1 MFNAET
7 VVTTKPF
14 TRKIGQELG
23 RALSEKLGGTPD
35 ACWLFCAPETGLRD
49 LLQGI
54 NEASG
59 ARTLIGCTTDG
70 EIRDAGVRTGSAVL
84 GGIRSDH
91 IDFTVAIAEHIG
103 EDSERAGRE
112 IALGLPRSV
121 RYIQLLSD
129 GLTGNGSAMLRG
141 IASVLGSHIPVSGGT
156 AGDSGRFVRTWQ
168 LANGRVL
175 TDAAVAIGFSGDFRV
190 GTGLG
195 SGWAPIGLAKTVTRA
210 EGNILYELNGE
221 PALEVYERFLGH
233 HAAKL
238 PQVGVEYP
246 LMIAGIRAA
255 SRDYP
260 TIHKDCP
267 EIADNP
273 DESGLNLL
281 RATMS
286 VNRRDGSITFAG
298 DIAEG
303 ATVYL
308 TCGDRDAIQEAA
320 GAAAQL
326 ALEGLG
332 NGRPAMI
339 FCFSCMARKIVL
351 GRHTGEELERIRAA
365 VGKPIPMIGFYTY
378 GEYCRARADGPS
390 FLHNET
396 ATVSIIGI

>member
-1 MFNAET
+1 MFNAGT
-7 VVTTKPF
+7 VVTTEPF

-23 RALSEKLGGTPD
+23 RALSEKLGGTPN

-141 IASVLGSHIPVSGGT
+141 IASVLGAHIPVSGGT

-246 LMIAGIRAA
+246 LMIAGIPAA

-260 TIHKDCP
+260 TIHMAGD
-267 EIADNP
+267 P

-320 GAAAQL
+320 GAAAQI

-332 NGRPAMI
+332 NARPAMI
-339 FCFSCMARKIVL
+339 FCYSCMARKIVL

>member
-1 MFNAET
+1 MFNAGT
-7 VVTTKPF
+7 VAAAKPF
-14 TRKIGQELG
+14 TRKVGRELG
-23 RALSEKLGGTPD
+23 QALAEKLGGAPD

-54 NEASG
+54 NEAAG
-59 ARTLIGCTTDG
+59 PRALVGCTTDG

-84 GGIRSDH
+84 GGIRSDR

-112 IALGLPRSV
+112 IALGMPRSV

-141 IASVLGSHIPVSGGT
+141 IASVLGAHIPVSGGT
-156 AGDSGRFVRTWQ
+156 AGDAGRFVRTWQ

-190 GTGLG
+190 GTGWG
-195 SGWAPIGLAKTVTRA
+195 SGWASIGLAKTVTRA
-210 EGNILYELNGE
+210 QGSILYELNGE
-221 PALEVYERFLGH
+221 PALDVYERFLGH

-246 LMIAGIRAA
+246 LMIAGDPAGTGD
-255 SRDYP
+255 S
-260 TIHKDCP
+260 H
-267 EIADNP
+267 
-273 DESGLNLL
+273 ESDLSLL

-286 VNRRDGSITFAG
+286 VNRRDGAITFAG

-320 GAAAQL
+320 GAAAQR
-326 ALEGLG
+326 ALDELG
-332 NGRPAMI
+332 DARPAMI
-339 FCFSCMARKIVL
+339 FCYSCMARKIVL
-351 GRHTGEELERIRAA
+351 GRHTGEELDRIQSV
-365 VGKPIPMIGFYTY
+365 VGDPIPMIGFYTY
-378 GEYCRARADGPS
+378 GEYCRVRIGGPS

-396 ATVSIIGI
+396 ATVSIIGV